1 VPDFFVSVDVIL
13 ATVSTGLIIAG
24 VVVLCRPGLTGQ
36 QRASAGISMCIGG
49 MTVGQCVAR
58 LIRGT
63 ALHQPFLE
71 LALVLSA
78 VPFLAIAAVIIV
90 RNASTWFERPA
101 R

>member
-1 VPDFFVSVDVIL
+1 MPDFFVSVDVIL
-13 ATVSTGLIIAG
+13 AIVSAGLIISG
-24 VVVLCRPGLTGQ
+24 IVMLCRPGLSGQ

-49 MTVGQCVAR
+49 MTVGQSAAR

-63 ALHQPFLE
+63 PLHQPFLE
-71 LALVLSA
+71 NALVLSA

-90 RNASTWFERPA
+90 RNASTWFERST